1 MKTKSP
7 CITYVQYSGG
17 FSVRRRHVIS
27 KMEDIQYKCVTTSVW
42 KMHIISMVGGYAV
55 WTSHIVN
62 TEEDM
67 QYRTTK
73 TAQEV
78 VGGCIYLGK
87 MIF

>member
-1 MKTKSP
+1 M
-7 CITYVQYSGG
+7 C
-17 FSVRRRHVIS
+17 HNIS
-27 KMEDIQYKCVTTSVW
+27 MEDAHHQYGGGGGG
-42 KMHIISMVGGYAV
+42 GGYAV